1 MEYEKTT
8 TTIEDT
14 FILAEIAANAGAIML
29 ANGAEI
35 YRVEDTV
42 ERILKSKSY
51 IKDVDV
57 FSTFNVIII
66 SFSYKDK
73 VHTNLRRVRSRSNNL
88 YYVDRVN
95 TFSREFSA
103 GKYTLEQALVEIDKI
118 KKSEGIPR
126 NLNIIGATLAAGAFS
141 ILLGAGYKEV
151 LASIFVGFIGYI
163 FVLFLEKNNSNYFV
177 VHFLY
182 GILVSALTI
191 ILSYLTGLVINVVI
205 ISAFMAFLPGI
216 MITNAIRDL
225 MSGDTL
231 SGMTGAALAIFI
243 SVALALGVALPLG
256 VYGFLRV

>member
-73 VHTNLRRVRSRSNNL
+73 V
-88 YYVDRVN
+88 
-95 TFSREFSA
+95 
-103 GKYTLEQALVEIDKI
+103 
-118 KKSEGIPR
+118 
-126 NLNIIGATLAAGAFS
+126 
-141 ILLGAGYKEV
+141 
-151 LASIFVGFIGYI
+151 
-163 FVLFLEKNNSNYFV
+163 
-177 VHFLY
+177 
-182 GILVSALTI
+182 
-191 ILSYLTGLVINVVI
+191 LSLIHI
-205 ISAFMAFLPGI
+205 
-216 MITNAIRDL
+216 
-225 MSGDTL
+225 
-231 SGMTGAALAIFI
+231 
-243 SVALALGVALPLG
+243 
-256 VYGFLRV
+256 